1 MKKTTEVNEEEH
13 ELEIHK
19 AVAQAWHGRSGNSKP
34 IIEFEAYRDRYKC
47 RPTRFRREAMNK
59 LSSSKESG
67 AAAHNNWDFGQ
78 SLWDSYEIVNL
89 SKRLETGLML
99 ETSINHAT
107 LEDMRPKSSYNKRR
121 RESKNSLRNLLHRM
135 SSSKRFGDADIPHEE
150 DDHDQF

>member
-1 MKKTTEVNEEEH
+1 MKKTAEVSEEEH

-19 AVAQAWHGRSGNSKP
+19 AVAQAWHGRSGNSRP
-34 IIEFEAYRDRYKC
+34 IIEFEAYRNSYKD
-47 RPTRFRREAMNK
+47 RPTRFKREAMNK
-59 LSSSKESG
+59 LSSKESEE
-67 AAAHNNWDFGQ
+67 AHNNWDFGQ

-135 SSSKRFGDADIPHEE
+135 SSSKRFGDADNPHED